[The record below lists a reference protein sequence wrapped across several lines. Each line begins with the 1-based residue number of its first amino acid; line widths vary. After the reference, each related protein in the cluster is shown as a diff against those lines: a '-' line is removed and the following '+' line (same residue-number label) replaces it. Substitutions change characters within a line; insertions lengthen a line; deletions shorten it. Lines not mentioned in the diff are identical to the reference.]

1 MNASLRLSTSV
12 AVSLC
17 EARPLDVLYR
27 VCRAAQPPSLTFG
40 VPEEVSGYS
49 IDDTRRKY
57 PRPKE
62 RRLPCRS
69 CSES

>member
-40 VPEEVSGYS
+40 RSGGGQ
-49 IDDTRRKY
+49 
-57 PRPKE
+57 
-62 RRLPCRS
+62 RLQH
-69 CSES
+69 